1 VTSLTEPFAND
12 SEVTELEG
20 LPRHTGQLNL
30 FSFTLPNE
38 ALMRVLWLPRSAVL
52 PLLLVGLACARNNES
67 NNTAA
72 AAHDTTSTAVS
83 DSASANQTESG
94 MTDSTGK
101 STLGPGAEKT
111 RPDQGQPVTAKGDTV
126 NAGVDSATTPR

>member
-1 VTSLTEPFAND
+1 
-12 SEVTELEG
+12 
-20 LPRHTGQLNL
+20 
-30 FSFTLPNE
+30 
-38 ALMRVLWLPRSAVL
+38 MRVLSPTRAAVL
-52 PLLLVGLACARNNES
+52 PLLLVGLACARNSNTGS
-67 NNTAA
+67 DNNTAA
-72 AAHDTTSTAVS
+72 AAQDSTTTAIS

-101 STLGPGAEKT
+101 STLGAGAEKT